1 VPSAPERARAESKD
15 DVATTHAREAT
26 SSRPPK
32 AAAPRTSRPT
42 VRGSKTVSGSKKATV
57 AVPTHE
63 AWLFDADRKDR
74 SVELSADTIRGL
86 KPRQLLWID
95 VSADPAKDPLDA
107 LIGLL
112 PVDVDT
118 ALGFHTSSRTPQLTL
133 SGTYFQLRLMAM
145 TTADGRDRP
154 TTLDMIAGADFVV
167 TIHADP
173 LESFEDLAK
182 RLGRDTSVGRLDSS
196 AFAAVL
202 LDGFITS
209 YLTLADDLEA
219 TVDRLD
225 EAALKTDAS
234 RDLLG
239 EMVALRHRIAAARRA
254 LTAHRE
260 VISALARPD
269 FEAIAGTSSG
279 SYFQT
284 LVARFDHAVD
294 AVDGS
299 RESLVGT
306 FDIHMTR
313 TSQRTNDIMKTLT
326 IVSVTL
332 LPAGVISG
340 FMGMNETPPFA
351 VDDWR
356 VFWIVVIVIA
366 VVAAFTL
373 IALRL
378 RRWI

>member
-1 VPSAPERARAESKD
+1 MPSAPGRARDGVKAVSPGARVSK
-15 DVATTHAREAT
+15 
-26 SSRPPK
+26 P
-32 AAAPRTSRPT
+32 AAPRR
-42 VRGSKTVSGSKKATV
+42 VRASAGGSARNARTLPDHK
-57 AVPTHE
+57 

-74 SVELSADTIRGL
+74 PIELSATTIRDL
-86 KPRQLLWID
+86 KTHQLLWID
-95 VSADPAKDPLDA
+95 VRADPASDVVDA
-107 LIGLL
+107 LLELL
-112 PVDVDT
+112 PVDLEVARRFRAST
-118 ALGFHTSSRTPQLTL
+118 RAPHLAL
-133 SGTYFQLRLMAM
+133 SGTFFQLRVMAM
-145 TTADGRDRP
+145 STTAGRDRP

-173 LESFEDLAK
+173 LQAFDDLGT
-182 RLGRDTSVGRLDSS
+182 RLGRDTTVGRLDSS

-225 EAALKTDAS
+225 EAALKRDS
-234 RDLLG
+234 RRDLLG

-260 VISALARPD
+260 VIAALARPD
-269 FEAIAGTSSG
+269 FEAIAGTSAG
-279 SYFQT
+279 PYFQT
-284 LVARFDHAVD
+284 LVQRFERAVD
-294 AVDGS
+294 AVDSS
-299 RESLVGT
+299 RDSLVGT

-313 TSQRTNDIMKTLT
+313 TSQRTNEIMKTLT
-326 IVSVTL
+326 IVSVVL

-351 VDDWR
+351 IDDWR

-373 IALRL
+373 IALRV